1 MSWEEQV
8 AWAGDMATEVG
19 SGRTACMSSTKEKL
33 CFQLN
38 LGNFTDHRVEEEKGV
53 PDVSLT
59 LKKCI
64 PSV

>member
-1 MSWEEQV
+1 MYVFHKREALQV
-8 AWAGDMATEVG
+8 
-19 SGRTACMSSTKEKL
+19 
-33 CFQLN
+33 QLN

>member
-1 MSWEEQV
+1 MV
-8 AWAGDMATEVG
+8 
-19 SGRTACMSSTKEKL
+19 CMSSTKEKL

-53 PDVSLT
+53 PHISLT
-59 LKKCI
+59 LKKGI